1 MIHDLLSKAIGAKG
15 CSKMYFLPFFGHI
28 LAILD
33 DFQNEKEKNDK
44 MKKLFIPIWGLA
56 SF

>member
-44 MKKLFIPIWGLA
+44 MKK
-56 SF
+56 